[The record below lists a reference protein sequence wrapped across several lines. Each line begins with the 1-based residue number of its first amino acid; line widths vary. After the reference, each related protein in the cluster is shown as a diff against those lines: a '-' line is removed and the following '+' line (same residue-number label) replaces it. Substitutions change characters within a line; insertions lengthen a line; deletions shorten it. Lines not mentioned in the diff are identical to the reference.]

1 MRHEF
6 HPKALLEFEEAVRF
20 YKDRGR
26 TLGQRFAKEIRTTV
40 AKIIATPERWRVLE
54 QDVHICRARVF
65 PYAVLYTI
73 EDDYILIVAI
83 AHGKRR
89 PGYWR
94 HRLTTP

>member
-6 HPKALLEFEEAVRF
+6 HPEALLEFEEAVQF
-20 YKDRGR
+20 YKERGR
-26 TLGQRFAKEIRTTV
+26 KLGQRFAREIRATI
-40 AKIIATPERWRVLE
+40 AKIVANPERWRNLE
-54 QDVHICRARVF
+54 HDVHICRARVF

-73 EDDYILIVAI
+73 EPEYILILAI

-94 HRLTTP
+94 HRLTAT

>member
-6 HPKALLEFEEAVRF
+6 HPEAFSEFEEAVQF
-20 YKDRGR
+20 YKERSR
-26 TLGQRFAKEIRTTV
+26 TLGHRFAKEVRTTI
-40 AKIIATPERWRVLE
+40 AKIVATPDRWRVLE
-54 QDVHICRARVF
+54 QDARICRTRVF
-65 PYAVLYTI
+65 PYTVLYTI
-73 EDDYILIVAI
+73 EPGYILILAI